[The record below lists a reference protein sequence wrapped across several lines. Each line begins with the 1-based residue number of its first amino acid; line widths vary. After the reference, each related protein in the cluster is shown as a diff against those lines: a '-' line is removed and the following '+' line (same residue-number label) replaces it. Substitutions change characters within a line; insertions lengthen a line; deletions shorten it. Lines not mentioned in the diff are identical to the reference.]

1 MIIDYIRLPYSDVE
15 LHEGRRI
22 FRVSMVG
29 WGGNWGLVVTMTE
42 VGGCCWHLGGAGQGS
57 RQPQKEDRFYI
68 LLDVSEKR
76 VYNYQSQDSNSIL
89 YINTEDLCRHLCIHI
104 TYTEFSGK
112 ATTV

>member
-1 MIIDYIRLPYSDVE
+1 MST
-15 LHEGRRI
+15 
-22 FRVSMVG
+22 VG
-29 WGGNWGLVVTMTE
+29 WGGELGAGRHNDRGR
-42 VGGCCWHLGGAGQGS
+42 GCCWHLGGAGQGS

-68 LLDVSEKR
+68 LLDMSENR

-89 YINTEDLCRHLCIHI
+89 YINTEDLCIHLCIHM